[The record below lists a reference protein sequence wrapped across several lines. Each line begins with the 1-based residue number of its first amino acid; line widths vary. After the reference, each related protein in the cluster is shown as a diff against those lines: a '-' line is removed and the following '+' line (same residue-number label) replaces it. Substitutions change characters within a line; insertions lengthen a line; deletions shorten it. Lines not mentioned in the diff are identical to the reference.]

1 MLREEIC
8 LKVEFDLLAANEL
21 LVCWLAL
28 LMTSLAANVK
38 APTLRWFL
46 AGFFQ
51 KINPLI
57 GEAEVRGV
65 F

>member
-8 LKVEFDLLAANEL
+8 VKVEFDLLAANEL

-38 APTLRWFL
+38 APTLTLVSRWVL
-46 AGFFQ
+46 P
-51 KINPLI
+51 KNKSPH
-57 GEAEVRGV
+57 R
-65 F
+65 